1 MGTAGPPLNDADGPV
16 LVVLVVILLYVAAVW
31 LT

>member
-1 MGTAGPPLNDADGPV
+1 MGAARPPVNDADGPV
-16 LVVLVVILLYVAAVW
+16 LVVLIVILLYVAAVW